1 MINILIALTVLAFIF
16 VLFTLIMG
24 AKNMGG
30 KDAGARER
38 SNIWMRRRV
47 LGQVVAIGLLML
59 TLYIKTKGQ
68 A

>member
-1 MINILIALTVLAFIF
+1 MLYVLIALTILAFLF

-30 KDAGARER
+30 KTEGAREQ

-47 LGQVVAIGLLML
+47 LGQVIAVGLLML
-59 TLYIKTKGQ
+59 TVYVKTRM
-68 A
+68 